1 MSRSS
6 GNILDYYVDL
16 KDREATLVG
25 LRWLNSKQV
34 KLERSIQRQAAI
46 DFAHAHRN
54 DTNYLLVRGPLE
66 PLQSDK
72 AATCFACGKHHV
84 ARRWFQMLCS
94 FLDINDLSQAQV
106 WEMQGSLLLR

>member
-1 MSRSS
+1 MPKEPGFILHERPIVGRAILVQGVEVKCPGS

-16 KDREATLVG
+16 KDREAALAG

-54 DTNYLLVRGPLE
+54 DTDYLLVRGPLE
-66 PLQSDK
+66 PLLSDK
-72 AATCFACGKHHV
+72 AATCFACGKHHAAMCV
-84 ARRWFQMLCS
+84 
-94 FLDINDLSQAQV
+94 
-106 WEMQGSLLLR
+106 G

>member
-46 DFAHAHRN
+46 DLLAH
-54 DTNYLLVRGPLE
+54 GPLE
-66 PLQSDK
+66 PLQLEGCYLLCLRQAS
-72 AATCFACGKHHV
+72 CGKTV
-84 ARRWFQMLCS
+84 VSNA
-94 FLDINDLSQAQV
+94 
-106 WEMQGSLLLR
+106 LLIS